1 MLQKKEYAGLREKI
15 VKICAGVTVGISCY
29 LLLYFFIY
37 DNGCEE
43 LIKFWVLANLAIS
56 ITFTGLRLAYI
67 FLKLGKKGL
76 KQAITKK
83 PDSKDKSS
91 ILGVSRHGTQ
101 TFKLGEDFFS
111 ISFFGYILIDRPP
124 PLMLDPEEVPIN
136 GDPNN
141 EEDEASPLVRHQDYS
156 EDYILMTEQEVA

>member
-1 MLQKKEYAGLREKI
+1 
-15 VKICAGVTVGISCY
+15 VKICAGVTVGITCY
-29 LLLYFFIY
+29 LLVYFFIY
-37 DNGCEE
+37 DDGCEE

-91 ILGVSRHGTQ
+91 ILGVSRHGIQ

-124 PLMLDPEEVPIN
+124 PLILDSGEGLIN
-136 GDPNN
+136 GEPNN
-141 EEDEASPLVRHQDYS
+141 DEDEASPLVLQKDFS
-156 EDYILMTEQEVA
+156 